1 MAAREIDLDKVVDYR
16 AEYTAVVQKYKL
28 AGDKLTVCALSMRT
42 GTTASRSISRPA
54 SGTASQR
61 TGAATSCHSGQNCM
75 A

>member
-28 AGDKLTVCALSMRT
+28 AGDKLTGALSMRT
-42 GTTASRSISRPA
+42 GTTASRSISEPA